1 MRLARFALLALSLSV
16 ASVALAD
23 EKAAASA
30 EPVLEHRGEASYY
43 SDEFQGRKTATGERF
58 SQNKLTAA
66 SRTLPLGARVTV
78 INEENG
84 RRVNV
89 KINDRGPYV
98 DGRIIDLSKKAAE
111 KLKMTEDGVAPVT
124 VEARPSRQ
132 PTAELKQEV
141 KERAEAQNE
150 TPVREA
156 SR

>member
-1 MRLARFALLALSLSV
+1 V

-111 KLKMTEDGVAPVT
+111 KLKMTEDGVAPVK